1 MMYDMCRKELE
12 LLRKTVSNDGQ
23 PQAKDD
29 YEKVVVK
36 ILLKGL

>member
-1 MMYDMCRKELE
+1 MMHIMCGMELE
-12 LLRKTVSNDGQ
+12 LLRKTVVNEGQ
-23 PQAKDD
+23 PQANDN